1 MNNALEYK
9 GYYGIVEF
17 SVDNSTFF
25 GKLFGINDLITF
37 EGESVKALEKSFKE
51 SVDDYITTCAKF
63 GKDPERPYKGIFNV
77 RIDPEIHRKAAFK
90 AQSLRISLN
99 ELVEHAIKTA
109 VDDSKVHASK
119 KTPHTANG
127 KARSLKRSRSSRAK

>member
-37 EGESVKALEKSFKE
+37 EGESVKELEKSFCNA
-51 SVDDYITTCAKF
+51 VDDYILTCNKM
-63 GKDPERPYKGIFNV
+63 GKEPERPYKGHFNI

-99 ELVEHAIKTA
+99 ELVERAIITA
-109 VDDSKVHASK
+109 VDEVNLSVVES
-119 KTPHTANG
+119 
-127 KARSLKRSRSSRAK
+127 KRSTNGACY